1 MLKSTN
7 KKYVSII
14 LNAQG
19 KILPYDLFLTI
30 AKRYS
35 GQVSS
40 FCTCSVRSIV
50 TPREKSLYRC
60 SLSLRRSYKL
70 ISLNGVIR

>member
-7 KKYVSII
+7 ENYVSII
-14 LNAQG
+14 F
-19 KILPYDLFLTI
+19 KCTREILPYDLFLTI
-30 AKRYS
+30 AKQYS
-35 GQVSS
+35 GQASS

-50 TPREKSLYRC
+50 KPREKSLYRC

-70 ISLNGVIR
+70 